1 MYLYFAQINSNI
13 ANVKKYSYPIKYVA
27 AGSNFEMSFP
37 KNRTV
42 AVYASVQGNNVT
54 GIRVMLC
61 DGTKFGQAIQATITS
76 DTTVVLPIQAA
87 RMDKHIISNMGTITF
102 KSEFDLFA

>member
-76 DTTVVLPIQAA
+76 DTTVVFTNPGGAYGQA
-87 RMDKHIISNMGTITF
+87 HNFEYGYYYI
-102 KSEFDLFA
+102 